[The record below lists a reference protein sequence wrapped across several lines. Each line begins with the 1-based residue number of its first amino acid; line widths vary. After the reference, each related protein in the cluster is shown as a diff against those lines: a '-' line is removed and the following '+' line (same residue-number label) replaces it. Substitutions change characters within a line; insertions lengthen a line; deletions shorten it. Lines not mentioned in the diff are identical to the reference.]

1 VSVNDVSRQ
10 IFEAQAEVERT
21 LLHNRDVLLC
31 GNHLYSILSVIVD
44 PAEGVGIRTLSI
56 CGWSSKLKFK
66 VRDS

>member
-31 GNHLYSILSVIVD
+31 GGHLYNVLSVIVD
-44 PAEGVGIRTLSI
+44 SGKAWVYALCRVVGGR
-56 CGWSSKLKFK
+56 
-66 VRDS
+66 RN